1 MNLLPSCHHHIRA
14 VLCSVKTQ
22 KAVCVDCTALAAP
35 AFRFGFHTH
44 FLCHFQSFPSIDS
57 STLCVTLTNNFCD
70 GPQAREQAGT
80 PGIAV
85 TGVWG
90 GEGEVLH
97 GARAR
102 AGWVREIGVGG
113 RGQRRWARRL
123 CEWHCIC
130 TSLFV
135 SQLLHALIRR
145 VVYVE
150 ARFFT
155 VTICFDFG
163 FECLPDQYFDPLLFR

>member
-1 MNLLPSCHHHIRA
+1 M
-14 VLCSVKTQ
+14 VLCVWIAQPCKR
-22 KAVCVDCTALAAP
+22 LH
-35 AFRFGFHTH
+35 FG
-44 FLCHFQSFPSIDS
+44 SD
-57 STLCVTLTNNFCD
+57 STLISCVISSHSHPLIPRRSASPYDNFCD
-70 GPQAREQAGT
+70 GPQARASRRGR

-113 RGQRRWARRL
+113 GGQRRWARRL

-145 VVYVE
+145 VVNIQKHAYLLSPFVSISDSN
-150 ARFFT
+150 ACLINTLTHF
-155 VTICFDFG
+155 CFV
-163 FECLPDQYFDPLLFR
+163 DQACCP

>member
-1 MNLLPSCHHHIRA
+1 MNLLPSCHHIRA
-14 VLCSVKTQ
+14 VLCSVKRL
-22 KAVCVDCTALAAP
+22 CVWIAQPLQRLHSGSD
-35 AFRFGFHTH
+35 
-44 FLCHFQSFPSIDS
+44 
-57 STLCVTLTNNFCD
+57 STLISCVISSHSHPLIPRRSASPSQTTF
-70 GPQAREQAGT
+70 
-80 PGIAV
+80 V
-85 TGVWG
+85 TGRRRASRRGRRGLRSLGVWG

-150 ARFFT
+150 ARLFT